1 MPGIPVHLNPGDD
14 PIQLPADFVD
24 MLREDLG
31 DVSDD
36 AIAERIKTWF
46 LSGDLDA
53 ERFRRF
59 LVHPLNREA

>member
-53 ERFRRF
+53 ERLRRF
-59 LVHPLNREA
+59 LAHRLSREA

>member
-1 MPGIPVHLNPGDD
+1 
-14 PIQLPADFVD
+14 
-24 MLREDLG
+24 MLREDIG

-36 AIAERIKTWF
+36 ALAERFKTWF

-59 LVHPLNREA
+59 LAHPLNREA